1 MSRWKLDLKI
11 TKPLRAPFA
20 HGSALRPRFFVRIA
34 GRHSRDRYASC
45 FPQHST
51 HIMAKKTGSITSA
64 THRLTLE
71 IAKPQ
76 AVAWKAFT
84 DDIQSW
90 WPKDFYATDSPQR
103 MIFEVKPGGRLYED
117 SGNGNGL
124 VWYQVIALNA
134 PNSITMSGFIAPPF
148 GGPATSLL
156 NISFSV
162 KDKSAT
168 IMEVTD
174 STFGCLEEATTLE
187 GWRLLFE
194 DGFKAWIER
203 KKGKKD

>member
-1 MSRWKLDLKI
+1 
-11 TKPLRAPFA
+11 
-20 HGSALRPRFFVRIA
+20 
-34 GRHSRDRYASC
+34 
-45 FPQHST
+45 
-51 HIMAKKTGSITSA
+51 MAKKTGSITSA

-76 AVAWKAFT
+76 AVVWKAFT

-156 NISFSV
+156 NVSFSV

>member
-1 MSRWKLDLKI
+1 
-11 TKPLRAPFA
+11 
-20 HGSALRPRFFVRIA
+20 
-34 GRHSRDRYASC
+34 
-45 FPQHST
+45 
-51 HIMAKKTGSITSA
+51 
-64 THRLTLE
+64 
-71 IAKPQ
+71 
-76 AVAWKAFT
+76 
-84 DDIQSW
+84 
-90 WPKDFYATDSPQR
+90 

-156 NISFSV
+156 NVSFSP

-168 IMEVTD
+168 VMEVTD

-203 KKGKKD
+203 KESKKD

>member
-1 MSRWKLDLKI
+1 MPKKKSS
-11 TKPLRAPFA
+11 AP
-20 HGSALRPRFFVRIA
+20 
-34 GRHSRDRYASC
+34 
-45 FPQHST
+45 
-51 HIMAKKTGSITSA
+51 ITSA

-71 IAKPQ
+71 IARPQ
-76 AVAWKAFT
+76 LAVWKAFT
-84 DDIQSW
+84 DEVQSW

-124 VWYQVIALNA
+124 VWYHVIALNA

-148 GGPATSLL
+148 GGPATTLL
-156 NISFSV
+156 NVTFSA

-187 GWRLLFE
+187 GWRQLFE
-194 DGFKAWIER
+194 DGFKTWIER
-203 KKGKKD
+203 TERQK